1 VAAEIQARIRC
12 GLPNPIENLGK
23 RPLEQSG
30 KHHVNENDEEFL
42 RRVEL
47 IPASLRGFDHR
58 AVLAVLENDGG
69 IFPSLR
75 AKRSNP

>member
-1 VAAEIQARIRC
+1 VAPGIHARIRC
-12 GLPNPIENLGK
+12 DWSDYIENLGK
-23 RPLEQSG
+23 QPLEQSG
-30 KHHVNENDEEFL
+30 KHHVNENDEEIL

>member
-30 KHHVNENDEEFL
+30 KHHVNENDEEIL
-42 RRVEL
+42 RHG
-47 IPASLRGFDHR
+47 GFDPR
-58 AVLAVLENDGG
+58 IVTG
-69 IFPSLR
+69 F
-75 AKRSNP
+75 RSS